1 AEAVRRPVSPR
12 SPWGRRRVRPPSS
25 RPAATPPGAP
35 ALSVTTGRFEYRPVC
50 PRHRAPTGRTDDCRS
65 DSRGSCRAA
74 RPQGPRAPR
83 CVPEGTRGGPDLHR
97 GPRSRPGHPAG
108 RGRRRPDED
117 RALRHRGRGSRGR
130 RPGRARQSHRDAR
143 RAHRPGLSEARRGA
157 GGRGVRPQAG
167 RADHRALRRR
177 DRHHHP
183 EPRMTRPSTTGHTDP
198 TVQPV
203 PASVVE
209 RVDAADTTLQNP
221 RPAVVSLGANLGNRL
236 ETLQGAVDALEDT
249 PGIRVKAVSPVYE
262 TEPWGVEPGSQPSY
276 FNAVAVLKTTL
287 PPSSLLERAQ
297 AVEEAFHRVRDERW
311 GPRTLDVDIV
321 SYAEVRS

>member
-1 AEAVRRPVSPR
+1 
-12 SPWGRRRVRPPSS
+12 
-25 RPAATPPGAP
+25 
-35 ALSVTTGRFEYRPVC
+35 
-50 PRHRAPTGRTDDCRS
+50 
-65 DSRGSCRAA
+65 
-74 RPQGPRAPR
+74 
-83 CVPEGTRGGPDLHR
+83 
-97 GPRSRPGHPAG
+97 
-108 RGRRRPDED
+108 
-117 RALRHRGRGSRGR
+117 
-130 RPGRARQSHRDAR
+130 
-143 RAHRPGLSEARRGA
+143 
-157 GGRGVRPQAG
+157 
-167 RADHRALRRR
+167 
-177 DRHHHP
+177 
-183 EPRMTRPSTTGHTDP
+183 MTRPTTSGHTDP

-209 RVDAADTTLQNP
+209 QVDAADATLQNP
-221 RPAVVSLGANLGNRL
+221 KRAVVSLGANLGNRL

-321 SYAEVRS
+321 AYADLHSDDPRLTLPHPRAHERAFVLAPWLDIDPAAELPGRGPVADLLDAVTRDGVTPRADLELRLPE